1 MTQPLWLPAAQA
13 PWATV
18 TGMLSHTFT
27 HVHTRTLIQHPP
39 THIHTQTNTHTRTH
53 MPPAPARTYARM
65 SGSSFPHSFRP
76 KQRPNPVKKK
86 RANAAIMSRHAG
98 GKASPLFLAL
108 KSCAQ
113 SKNTALK
120 TVYIHSL
127 TSPLCSDLT

>member
-1 MTQPLWLPAAQA
+1 LTQPLWLPAAQA

-27 HVHTRTLIQHPP
+27 HIHTHNRIQHPP
-39 THIHTQTNTHTRTH
+39 THIHTQTHTHTHTCLQH
-53 MPPAPARTYARM
+53 PPAHTRACQAVLFLTHLDQNNAPT
-65 SGSSFPHSFRP
+65 PW
-76 KQRPNPVKKK
+76 KKK

-120 TVYIHSL
+120 TVYILSL
-127 TSPLCSDLT
+127 TSPLCSDLI